1 MSQSNFLGKLEGYI
15 AYTFL
20 YSSKFVCRHAVY
32 SICFHVC
39 VCMRVHISTEL
50 SVLLEAFKLDF
61 CCLAEVYADTGAFDS
76 VLTHGQPCMTDC
88 FLKRERRRAANR
100 GGIPKMCGMRQ

>member
-1 MSQSNFLGKLEGYI
+1 MHTHFSTQVNL
-15 AYTFL
+15 
-20 YSSKFVCRHAVY
+20 FVGMRCTLCA
-32 SICFHVC
+32 SMC
-39 VCMRVHISTEL
+39 VCMHMHISTEL

-88 FLKRERRRAANR
+88 FLKRERRREANG
-100 GGIPKMCGMRQ
+100 GGIPKKCGVRQ

>member
-1 MSQSNFLGKLEGYI
+1 MHTHFSTQVNL
-15 AYTFL
+15 
-20 YSSKFVCRHAVY
+20 FVGMLCTLCT
-32 SICFHVC
+32 SMCVC

-88 FLKRERRRAANR
+88 FLKKERRRAANR
-100 GGIPKMCGMRQ
+100 GGIPKMCGVRQ